1 VLKKVLFIFLFALIP
16 STSSF
21 AQSSEYLL
29 KVQSEH
35 DLVCYNEAQVVYAW
49 AQARDNGV
57 TKEKFLEF
65 IKENIKENKEQY
77 TEQVLKATD
86 KGVEIVFDKKAPA
99 NKAPYLFLEWC
110 VVSG

>member
-1 VLKKVLFIFLFALIP
+1 MLAKVRSLLFIFLFALVP
-16 STSSF
+16 STLSF
-21 AQSSEYLL
+21 AQSD
-29 KVQSEH
+29 H
-35 DLVCYNEAQVVYAW
+35 DLICYNEAQVVYAW

-77 TEQVLKATD
+77 TEQVLKATN
-86 KGVEIVFDKKAPA
+86 KGIEIVFDKKTPA
-99 NKAPYLFLEWC
+99 NKAPYTFLEWC